1 MTEGIDAK
9 NSVISNWNNAVD
21 RNEINDA
28 SVNAIVNAAIMRGGI
43 TKLELFEAR
52 RIAGLV
58 KSSADRLEEMP
69 MGNVMVKD
77 VDRVLADRAEMKIAA
92 REAQA
97 LVAAMEEAAADH
109 PSTESFGDSVWAVV
123 NYIFHSTVHSPIG
136 VLGQIQM

>member
-21 RNEINDA
+21 RHEINDA
-28 SVNAIVNAAIMRGGI
+28 SVNAIVKAAIMRGGI

-52 RIAGLV
+52 RIAGLI
-58 KSSADRLEEMP
+58 KSSADRLDEMP
-69 MGNVMVKD
+69 LGNVLVKD

-97 LVAAMEEAAADH
+97 LVAAMEKAAPDH
-109 PSTESFGDSVWAVV
+109 PSTESFGESVWAVV
-123 NYIFHSTVHSPIG
+123 KYMFNATVHSPIG